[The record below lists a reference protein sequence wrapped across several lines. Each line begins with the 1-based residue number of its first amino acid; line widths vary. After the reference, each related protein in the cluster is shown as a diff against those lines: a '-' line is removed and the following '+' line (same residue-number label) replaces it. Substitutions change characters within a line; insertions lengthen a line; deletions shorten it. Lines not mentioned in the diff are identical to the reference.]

1 MSQSNSLLTSY
12 GWEPELFLS
21 EPLVDL
27 IPARVISVYGEYS
40 KILTDSGE
48 RRGVPSGVL
57 LSSGDTLVTGD
68 WILVREIEGDD
79 LCIVERILPRKT
91 LLKRSSPGKRN
102 QSQAIASNIDLLLV
116 IMGLDNDYSPR
127 RIERYLFLA
136 RISGAEV
143 AIVLNKRDLCEDPET
158 KFAEIK
164 KIAGEIP
171 VILISALDPLQTE
184 SLMEFVRPGKTI
196 AFLGS
201 SGAGKSTIINSLLG
215 AEIQKTNTLKASD
228 GTGRHT
234 TTHRELFLLPQGGI
248 LMDNPGIREVGLFS
262 GGDENEIELI
272 FPEIATAALDCR
284 FRDCTHREEPG
295 CAVQAAIEAG
305 AIQEERYAS
314 YRKLL
319 KELQAHKVLTDPIE
333 ARKRKQKDKE
343 MAKALRNRLKDKG
356 RM

>member
-1 MSQSNSLLTSY
+1 MSQSNLLLTSY
-12 GWEPELFLS
+12 GWDPESFLS

-27 IPARVISVYGEYS
+27 VPARVISVYGEYS
-40 KILTDSGE
+40 KILTYRGE
-48 RRGVPSGVL
+48 RKGISSGVL
-57 LSSGDTLVTGD
+57 LSSGESPVAGD

-79 LCIVERILPRKT
+79 LCIVEKILPRKT
-91 LLKRSSPGKRN
+91 FLRRANPGKRN

-136 RISGAEV
+136 KTSGADV

-158 KFAEIK
+158 KFSEIK

-171 VILISALDPLQTE
+171 VLIISALDDSQTQG
-184 SLMEFVRPGKTI
+184 LMEWIHPGKTI

-215 AEIQKTNTLKASD
+215 VEVQKTNTLKISD

-262 GGDENEIELI
+262 EGAENEIELV
-272 FPEIATAALDCR
+272 FPEIASAALECR
-284 FRDCTHREEPG
+284 FRDCKHREEPG
-295 CAVQAAIEAG
+295 CAVLAAIAEG
-305 AIQEERYAS
+305 KIEEERYAS

-333 ARKRKQKDKE
+333 ARKRKQWDKQMSKAIKSMQKEKD
-343 MAKALRNRLKDKG
+343 